1 MTTHT
6 IALFGDWLIA
16 TAPDGDAAKLAERIA
31 AAKGQGIDFDDADLH
46 IVTGLTLIG
55 SADDEIA
62 AEEAGAEIV
71 YSGTDQGWLQ
81 DEHGNTVY
89 HAAVRM
95 PARAARTIDATPTWA
110 GLTGRARTGRPH
122 PSPIR
127 GWRSRSCYDHQ
138 RPTGRFGNDAPCRRR
153 P

>member
-1 MTTHT
+1 PSLPRRTIMTTHT
-6 IALFGDWLIA
+6 IAMLNDWLIA
-16 TAPDGDAAKLAERIA
+16 TAPDGDKATLALRIA
-31 AAKGQGIDFDDADLH
+31 ETKAQGIEFDDADLH

-55 SADDEIA
+55 SVDDEIA

-110 GLTGRARTGRPH
+110 GLMPALIAVIELGTAEGRDNAV
-122 PSPIR
+122 
-127 GWRSRSCYDHQ
+127 
-138 RPTGRFGNDAPCRRR
+138 AEL
-153 P
+153 